1 MMTSAMNR
9 ITSALAA
16 AFGGFLLLSAMFEAS
31 PASAAPK
38 VVVSILPIHSL
49 VSAVMDGVG
58 APTLLID
65 RPASPHDYALRPS
78 DAKALNAAD
87 LVVWVGPTLES
98 FLIKPLSTLPKT
110 THVITLTNEPSI
122 HVIHVSDATGA
133 TRTGAET
140 GLDIDPHIW
149 LDPDNAMAIVRI
161 VRDALKRL
169 DPGNAGKY
177 DDNAQAEID
186 DLIDLDM
193 STTEM
198 TAGNFV
204 GKPVILYHDS
214 LRYFARRYGLEIAGT
229 VLSGDKVPG
238 ARHMSDLR
246 NIIAKR
252 DVRCVFA
259 EPEFSPAMA
268 RALVEGTNASVATID
283 PLGTKLQP
291 GRGAYRFLIEGVFG
305 GLLSCLRG

>member
-1 MMTSAMNR
+1 MSRTTSAR
-9 ITSALAA
+9 ATAIGGLFLISALLGAA
-16 AFGGFLLLSAMFEAS
+16 PAM
-31 PASAAPK
+31 AAPK

-49 VSAVMDGVG
+49 VAAVMDGVG
-58 APTLLID
+58 TPTLLID
-65 RPASPHDYALRPS
+65 RPASPHSYAMRPS

-98 FLIKPLSTLPKT
+98 FLIKPLSTLPKSVR
-110 THVITLTNEPSI
+110 VITLTNEPLI
-122 HVIHVSDATGA
+122 KVIHVDDNAGP
-133 TRTGAET
+133 TRAGAEA
-140 GLDIDPHIW
+140 GLDVDPHIW
-149 LDPDNAMAIVRI
+149 LDPDNAMAVVRI

-169 DPGNAGKY
+169 DPEHAGKY
-177 DDNAQAEID
+177 DDNAQRELD

-198 TAGNFV
+198 TAGNFA
-204 GKPVILYHDS
+204 GRPVILYHDS

-229 VLSGDKVPG
+229 VLSGDKLPG

-246 NIIAKR
+246 NLIAKR
-252 DVRCVFA
+252 DVHCVFT

-268 RALVEGTNASVATID
+268 QALVEGTNARVETID
-283 PLGTKLQP
+283 PLGTKLHP
-291 GRGAYRFLIEGVFG
+291 GMEAYRFLIEGVFG